1 MINFSKLVDTIN
13 EATNIANSS
22 LLQSQNDIM
31 STYFEKNGTSENY
44 QAKVVTI
51 NYPVKAEDN
60 TVQIVAVNVPLITLV
75 PISTSRIEELK
86 FTTNLEV
93 TLNDS
98 NNLLVSFSNENEND
112 NNLFNRKKSSSAT
125 YAKIE
130 ITLKPN
136 ESPEGLKNIIEG
148 YEKILRT
155 QIPG

>member
-1 MINFSKLVDTIN
+1 MVNFSKLVETIN

-22 LLQSQNDIM
+22 LLQSQNDLM
-31 STYFEKNGTSENY
+31 DTYFERTAASENF
-44 QAKVVTI
+44 QAKMVTI
-51 NYPVKAEDN
+51 NYPVKSEDDSIKN
-60 TVQIVAVNVPLITLV
+60 VTVNVPLITLV

-93 TLNDS
+93 ALNDT
-98 NNLLVSFSNENEND
+98 NDLLVSFSNEEEN
-112 NNLFNRKKSSSAT
+112 SSSLFAKKKGTT

-130 ITLKPN
+130 IILKPN
-136 ESPEGLKNIIEG
+136 ENPEGLKNIIEG

>member
-1 MINFSKLVDTIN
+1 MVNFSKLVETIN

-22 LLQSQNDIM
+22 LLQSQNDLM
-31 STYFEKNGTSENY
+31 DTYFERTSPNENF
-44 QAKVVTI
+44 QAKMVSI
-51 NYPVKAEDN
+51 NYPVKSDDGSIKS
-60 TVQIVAVNVPLITLV
+60 VSVDVPLITLV

-93 TLNDS
+93 ALN
-98 NNLLVSFSNENEND
+98 NNDDLLVSFCNEEDSNS
-112 NNLFNRKKSSSAT
+112 NLFTRKKTPA

-136 ESPEGLKNIIEG
+136 ENPEGLKNIIEG